1 MSPARPAA
9 LQRPSYIGRFFIGG
23 SVVLLTLAYTF
34 PMFWAL
40 SNSLKSYE
48 NLFSYPPTIF
58 PQPLQWSNYSEAMTY
73 QGFPFA
79 RFLLNTAQIALFSV
93 TGTLVSSTLVAYSL
107 ARIRWRGRNLLLT
120 FIILT
125 MIIPG
130 EVTITPRFMLFNRWG
145 WIDTWL
151 PLIVPNFFGSA
162 FYIFLIRQYMM
173 TIPIAMDESAIIDG
187 ANRLQTLV
195 YVLLP
200 QCRVILI
207 SVVVLAL
214 QDEWNAYLEPLI
226 FINNM
231 QLVPASVG
239 LSYYSG
245 MYQTQWHLVF
255 AASTIVSAPIILL
268 FILAQRYFVQGIVV
282 TGVKG

>member
-1 MSPARPAA
+1 MSHVRRAA
-9 LQRPSYIGRFFIGG
+9 LQRSQHSGRLLAGG
-23 SVVLLTLAYTF
+23 SIVLLAIAYAF
-34 PMFWAL
+34 PLFWAL

-48 NLFSYPPTIF
+48 NLFSYPPTFF
-58 PQPLQWSNYSEAMTY
+58 PAPLQWSNYAQAMTY
-73 QGFPFA
+73 QGFPFG

-145 WIDTWL
+145 WVDTWL

-162 FYIFLIRQYMM
+162 FYIFLIRQFMM

-195 YVLLP
+195 FVLLP
-200 QCRVILI
+200 QCRVILT

-231 QLVPASVG
+231 NLVPASVA